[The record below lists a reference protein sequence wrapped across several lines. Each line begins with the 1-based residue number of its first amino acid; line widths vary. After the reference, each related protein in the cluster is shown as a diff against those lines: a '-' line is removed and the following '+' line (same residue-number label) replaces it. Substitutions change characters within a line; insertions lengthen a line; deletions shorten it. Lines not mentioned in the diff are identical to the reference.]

1 MNFRQEISNLLK
13 NRLVIRHR
21 GSGEQDGTEGEC
33 SLCSRKIKM
42 LPGDLCLSVGSEGLL
57 CQVCASVY
65 APEMADKL
73 LEQLPVSEE
82 DGTVGAGSDSS
93 DGVSAERWNDL
104 AAELNSLQ
112 EISTE
117 LAKGIARGIVEAPAG
132 HIGLLHYA
140 KDIQKP
146 QRKEGESEKEY
157 LLRVRTHRMTKLYEV
172 ISSETVERIRKIK
185 QYLIQLGIPA
195 KSA

>member
-1 MNFRQEISNLLK
+1 M
-13 NRLVIRHR
+13 
-21 GSGEQDGTEGEC
+21 
-33 SLCSRKIKM
+33 
-42 LPGDLCLSVGSEGLL
+42 
-57 CQVCASVY
+57 Y

-104 AAELNSLQ
+104 SAELNSLQ
-112 EISTE
+112 KISTE

-157 LLRVRTHRMTKLYEV
+157 LLRVRTHRMTKLYEI
-172 ISSETVERIRKIK
+172 ISSETVERIKKIK
-185 QYLIQLGIPA
+185 QYLIQLGIPT